1 MMEKKRDILW
11 PIYFLFT
18 KIKEKYSLAKFMA
31 TQKNILKLSKD
42 AVPLAN
48 KLSRY
53 FNFLLEKTG
62 GMYFY
67 LDHKVSS
74 TLIMSENNGQIILS
88 KGRKGSFF
96 NILRV
101 KLYIYLAF
109 LLKGI
114 LLIPLIGKI

>member
-1 MMEKKRDILW
+1 
-11 PIYFLFT
+11 
-18 KIKEKYSLAKFMA
+18 
-31 TQKNILKLSKD
+31 
-42 AVPLAN
+42 
-48 KLSRY
+48 
-53 FNFLLEKTG
+53 
-62 GMYFY
+62 MYFY

-74 TLIMSENNGQIILS
+74 TLMKSENNGQIILS

-114 LLIPLIGKI
+114 LLIPLIGENINMGIQTTLDLNFH